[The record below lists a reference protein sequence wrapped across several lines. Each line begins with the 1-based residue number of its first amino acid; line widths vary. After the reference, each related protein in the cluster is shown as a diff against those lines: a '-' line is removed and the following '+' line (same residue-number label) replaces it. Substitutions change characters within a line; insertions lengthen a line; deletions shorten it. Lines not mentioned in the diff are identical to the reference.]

1 MRILPPT
8 QCQRV
13 TGRARR
19 GIPLVIIHDWLV
31 DHLDGG
37 DDHEVCS
44 GEGGDKD
51 DHKKVMMR
59 TEIKRMSCGQCPHIT
74 GKSGNFCV
82 DDNSDVYLPY
92 CCLSSPLEVGRT
104 GSL

>member
-1 MRILPPT
+1 MRESLRILPPT
-8 QCQRV
+8 HCQRV

-31 DHLDGG
+31 D
-37 DDHEVCS
+37 DHEVCS

-51 DHKKVMMR
+51 DHKRVMMR
-59 TEIKRMSCGQCPHIT
+59 TEIKRMSSGQCSHIT
-74 GKSGNFCV
+74 GRSV
-82 DDNSDVYLPY
+82 EDNSDVYLPY